1 MNATA
6 DIQLVP
12 IGEGVSVRRQVARAV
27 ALIEASGLEH
37 RVHGYGTNVQG
48 EVRQILE
55 LLEQIHL
62 TLHEEGATR
71 LLSYLKLG
79 TRTDKTPTLSG
90 KQL

>member
-1 MNATA
+1 M
-6 DIQLVP
+6 
-12 IGEGVSVRRQVARAV
+12 

-37 RVHGYGTNVQG
+37 RVHGYGTNVEG
-48 EVRQILE
+48 EVRQILD
-55 LLEQIHL
+55 LLEQIHR
-62 TLHEEGATR
+62 TLHEEGAVR